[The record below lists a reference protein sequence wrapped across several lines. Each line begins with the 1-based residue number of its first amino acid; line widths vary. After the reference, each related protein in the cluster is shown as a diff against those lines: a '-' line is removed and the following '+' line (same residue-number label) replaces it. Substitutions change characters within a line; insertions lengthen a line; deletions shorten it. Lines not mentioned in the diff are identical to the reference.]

1 MRRKEK
7 SAGLRVHV
15 TLKGQQYSY
24 FIYIYIYIYIS
35 KGFFTKLSRRIPS
48 IHIFIKIINV
58 KWLAYIWNGT
68 IIRDHIYI

>member
-24 FIYIYIYIYIS
+24 FIYIYIYIYIKRFFYQIKS
-35 KGFFTKLSRRIPS
+35 KNSFNSHF
-48 IHIFIKIINV
+48 
-58 KWLAYIWNGT
+58 Y
-68 IIRDHIYI
+68 